1 MKAKTRFMT
10 AWGKLEK
17 AADGA
22 CIAGYDA
29 TTIGATV
36 AGDGI
41 VDIGDALVVADF
53 DVGLR
58 Q

>member
-1 MKAKTRFMT
+1 MT